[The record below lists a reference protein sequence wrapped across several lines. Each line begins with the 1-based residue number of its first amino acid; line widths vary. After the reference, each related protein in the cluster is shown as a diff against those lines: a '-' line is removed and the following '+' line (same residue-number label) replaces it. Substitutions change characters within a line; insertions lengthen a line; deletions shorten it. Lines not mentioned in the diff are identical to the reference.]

1 MCLYR
6 VRSTGNLSSSI
17 KTPLQSYAL
26 LHTHSF
32 PGEKSRRDASGE
44 KKEPKGK
51 PKDADKKP
59 DPAPSGNNATAK
71 TELYNSEAKPAAPGK
86 SVPSKGTARI
96 SNKQPAKLQ
105 TSVDKQATKTTA
117 AAAVKMQVKSTS
129 ALKQPARMPERSDAK
144 NKVTPAPSKQE
155 DKGGGNRSADD
166 KASSSMKP
174 RPAPALQAAASVPAA
189 MSVQPAKTKD
199 LLKVAGQK
207 SSIKLTLISKVCRRC
222 CI

>member
-1 MCLYR
+1 M
-6 VRSTGNLSSSI
+6 
-17 KTPLQSYAL
+17 L

-32 PGEKSRRDASGE
+32 AGEKSRRDASGE

-59 DPAPSGNNATAK
+59 DPAPSGNNATGK
-71 TELYNSEAKPAAPGK
+71 TELYNSETKPAAPGK
-86 SVPSKGTARI
+86 SVLPSKGPTRI

-105 TSVDKQATKTTA
+105 TSVDKQATKTAA

-144 NKVTPAPSKQE
+144 NKVTPVPSKQE
-155 DKGGGNRSADD
+155 EKGAGNRSADD